1 MAAPV
6 ANGGYK
12 CGEALGEL
20 SSSTCSENYGDISRM
35 AAKCCSDGASYCPPP
50 QLCANAA
57 AFDPGAVIEYKC
69 SGMITADFTKEQC
82 SAAGCQ
88 SSDHEGTSYCSCAVT
103 DSDSCLAK
111 LPGELLGVCVVSR
124 SKHQRRVVVACQ

>member
-6 ANGGYK
+6 ANGERK
-12 CGEALGEL
+12 CGEASGEW
-20 SSSTCSENYGDISRM
+20 SSSTCSKDYGHISNM

-57 AFDPGAVIEYKC
+57 AFDPGAVIEYTC
-69 SGMITADFTKEQC
+69 VGMITADFTKEQC
-82 SAAGCQ
+82 SAAGCYTYE
-88 SSDHEGTSYCSCAVT
+88 HEGSYCSCQVT
-103 DSDSCLAK
+103 DSEACLAK

-124 SKHQRRVVVACQ
+124 SKHQRRVVVA